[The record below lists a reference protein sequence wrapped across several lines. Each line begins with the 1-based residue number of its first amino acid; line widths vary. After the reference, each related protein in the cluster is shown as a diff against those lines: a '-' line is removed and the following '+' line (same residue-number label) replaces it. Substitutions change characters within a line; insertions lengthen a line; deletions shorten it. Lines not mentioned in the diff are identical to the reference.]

1 MTKDDLLLEEFLPYK
16 LSYLTNII
24 SQDLAKLYTDK
35 FGIAH
40 TEWRVL
46 AVLGITSDVSAG
58 FVAQKTAMDK
68 VAVSRAINNLIKQG
82 LVSRIFANEDKRRS
96 ELTLSKQG
104 RETYEKIVPLVVA
117 YEQKLLQALEPAEQ
131 KQLETTL
138 EKLTDFV
145 SSESS

>member
-1 MTKDDLLLEEFLPYK
+1 MTKDELLLEEFLPYK

-46 AVLGITSDVSAG
+46 SVLGISSGVSAA
-58 FVAQKTAMDK
+58 FVAEKTAMDK
-68 VAVSRAINNLIKQG
+68 VAVSRAINNMIKHGLI
-82 LVSRIFANEDKRRS
+82 SRIFADEDKRRS

-104 RETYEKIVPLVVA
+104 RETYDKIVPLVIA
-117 YEQKLLQALEPAEQ
+117 YEQKLLQTLKTDEQ
-131 KQLETTL
+131 KQFETTL
-138 EKLTDFV
+138 KKLTQFV
-145 SSESS
+145 SNESS